1 MQRRQRCCWQ
11 RAVAA
16 AERRDADDVGH
27 DVEQRDDAADDVVGC
42 DLA

>member
-1 MQRRQRCCWQ
+1 MQRRLHCCWL
-11 RAVAA
+11 RAVA